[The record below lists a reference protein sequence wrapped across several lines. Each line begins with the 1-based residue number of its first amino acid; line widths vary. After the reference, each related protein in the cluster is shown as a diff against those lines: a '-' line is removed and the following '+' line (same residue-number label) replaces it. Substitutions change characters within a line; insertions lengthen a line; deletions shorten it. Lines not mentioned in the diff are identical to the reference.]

1 MRPEV
6 AKMRHGKKSMVLLAC
21 AVALGSGLVGC
32 ARNNS
37 AAVVAGPVNSQ
48 GAPAAA
54 PAPAA
59 AAEGMPEV
67 VVGASRGD
75 EVEVVVKAYKNN
87 SKLVALSEHKAAH

>member
-1 MRPEV
+1 
-6 AKMRHGKKSMVLLAC
+6 MRHGKKSMVLLAC

-48 GAPAAA
+48 GAPAPAA

-75 EVEVVVKAYKNN
+75 EVEVVVKASKNN

>member
-1 MRPEV
+1 
-6 AKMRHGKKSMVLLAC
+6 MRHGKKSIVLLAC

-37 AAVVAGPVNSQ
+37 AAVVAAPVKAQ
-48 GAPAAA
+48 GAPA
-54 PAPAA
+54 PVAA
-59 AAEGMPEV
+59 AAVEGMPEV

-75 EVEVVVKAYKNN
+75 EVEVVVKASKNN